1 MTTNATP
8 TPSSAEHDAAMIAK
22 VDANVAAAKVT
33 PVAAAETPA
42 STERPAWLPAEFE
55 TPEAFVEDYNAK
67 KAAADAQPDA
77 AAEAARTAEAAEAAK
92 VAAGAGLNYDDLT
105 AEYGTAGE
113 LSADSYAKL
122 EAAGIPK
129 NLVDSYIA
137 GQQAIADSFEASVMD
152 TAGGKSAFDAMSTW
166 AGANLPKAEVAA
178 FNRNIDAAVAS
189 GDLAAAKLAI
199 AGLKAAYTEANGEAP
214 KLLGGGNS
222 NEGTDVFRS
231 MEELKVA
238 MRDPRYSRDPAY
250 RSDVEAKL
258 NRSKIM

>member
-22 VDANVAAAKVT
+22 VDANAAAAK
-33 PVAAAETPA
+33 AAAPAETPA
-42 STERPAWLPAEFE
+42 ASAERPAWLPAEFE
-55 TPEAFVEDYNAK
+55 TPEAFAEAYNTEKAA
-67 KAAADAQPDA
+67 KAAAPDA
-77 AAEAARTAEAAEAAK
+77 AAQAEAAAAAE
-92 VAAGAGLNYDDLT
+92 VAASAGLNYDDLT
-105 AEYGTAGE
+105 AEYGASGE

-122 EAAGIPK
+122 EKAGIPK

-152 TAGGKSAFDAMSTW
+152 TAGGKAEFDKMSTW

-178 FNRNIDAAVAS
+178 FNKNIDAAVAA
-189 GDLAAAKLAI
+189 GDLASAKLAI
-199 AGLKAAYTEANGEAP
+199 AGLKAAYTEANGSAP

-238 MRDPRYSRDPAY
+238 MRDPRYARDPAY

>member
-1 MTTNATP
+1 MTDNATP
-8 TPSSAEHDAAMIAK
+8 TPSSAEHDAEMIAK
-22 VDANVAAAKVT
+22 FEQNSASKN
-33 PVAAAETPA
+33 PPA
-42 STERPAWLPAEFE
+42 QEQQTEENSERPAWLPAEFD
-55 TPEAFVEDYNAK
+55 TPEAFAEAYNAQK
-67 KAAADAQPDA
+67 A
-77 AAEAARTAEAAEAAK
+77 AAEATPDAASKEAEDAAK
-92 VAAGAGLNYDDLT
+92 VAANAGLNYDDLT
-105 AEYGTAGE
+105 AEYSTSGE

-122 EAAGIPK
+122 EAAGIPR

-152 TAGGKSAFDAMSTW
+152 TAGGKSEFDKMATW

-199 AGLKAAYTEANGEAP
+199 AGLKAAYAEANGEAP
-214 KLLGGGNS
+214 KLLGGGS
-222 NEGTDVFRS
+222 GGDSTDVFRS

-238 MRDPRYSRDPAY
+238 MRDPRYARDPAY